1 MLCGQW
7 INRVCS
13 VMLCGQWIK
22 RVCSVMLCGQW
33 INRVCSV
40 MLCGQWIKRVCSV
53 MLCGQW
59 INRVCSVMLCGQWI
73 NLVYLVIFQASQAT
87 GLGTRSAGSSAP
99 STSSSFTDLHD
110 DVMDGGVAV
119 EDFINTG
126 RTGRRNAVADITDAR
141 VAGVTTAGMDFS
153 FDQLSMAGR
162 SQCGHSVLSWA

>member
-1 MLCGQW
+1 MTT
-7 INRVCS
+7 
-13 VMLCGQWIK
+13 MA
-22 RVCSVMLCGQW
+22 
-33 INRVCSV
+33 
-40 MLCGQWIKRVCSV
+40 
-53 MLCGQW
+53 
-59 INRVCSVMLCGQWI
+59 
-73 NLVYLVIFQASQAT
+73 QASQAT

-153 FDQLSMAGR
+153 FDQLSMADSKAGG
-162 SQCGHSVLSWA
+162 SDSSKQSGSDSSNNSKAASKS